1 MSDLVS
7 PDTSYEFLTAVP
19 PRIPPTQT
27 GPPVTHH
34 LPDDAILLD
43 PVDPHTDDEAVAD
56 ARQRRLI
63 LITMCVSLI
72 AVISSSSGLNVA
84 QQALAADIGAS
95 QSQLLWIINGY
106 TLALAALLMPIG
118 AIGDRWGR
126 KPVLVSGLVLF
137 AAANLAS
144 AFVNSPE
151 PLIALR
157 VVAGI
162 AAAMIMPV
170 TLSVITTSFPAA
182 ERAKAI
188 GTWAGVAGAG
198 GILGLFASAAII
210 DNATWPWV
218 FSVPVILASVSVVA
232 TLFVVPHS
240 REHIEAGFDIAG
252 AFLSVLA
259 VGGLVLAIQEG
270 PEQGWTSTVTIL
282 GFVIGIAASVG
293 FVVVELRREHP
304 LLDVRLFR
312 NEGLT
317 TGSANLFVVFAL
329 MFALFLIL
337 VQFLQAVLGYT
348 ALHAAAGMLPMAL
361 MMMPLSTTAP
371 TIAHKVGYRRTV
383 IAGML
388 ILAAGLTLLALL
400 ADADRGYLS
409 ILPGLLLIGAGAG
422 LAMSPSTTAITSSLT
437 EDKQGVAS
445 ALNDTVREIGAAMGL
460 ALIGSVVSSRFRTNI
475 TEFASTYP
483 AETAARIKEGIGGAL
498 STAGQLGADGQPLVT
513 AARNAYVDGM
523 KPALLI
529 GAGLAAIAAAY
540 TAWTG
545 IRHRQQT
552 TRYQDEPELQPT
564 HQP

>member
-1 MSDLVS
+1 M
-7 PDTSYEFLTAVP
+7 
-19 PRIPPTQT
+19 
-27 GPPVTHH
+27 THH
-34 LPDDAILLD
+34 LPEDAVLLD

-56 ARQRRLI
+56 ARQRHLI

-72 AVISSSSGLNVA
+72 AVIASSSGLNVA
-84 QQALAADIGAS
+84 QQALSADIGAS

-126 KPVLVSGLVLF
+126 KPVLIGGLVLF

-144 AFVNSPE
+144 AFITSPE

-157 VVAGI
+157 VIAGV

-170 TLSVITTSFPAA
+170 TLSVITTSFPAH

-218 FSVPVILASVSVVA
+218 FSVPVILAAVSLVA

-240 REHIEAGFDIAG
+240 REHIETGFDIAG
-252 AFLSVLA
+252 ALLSVLA

-270 PEQGWTSTVTIL
+270 PERGWTEALTII
-282 GFVIGIAASVG
+282 GFAIGIAAAAG
-293 FVVVELRREHP
+293 FVLVELQREHP

-317 TGSANLFVVFAL
+317 TGSVNLFVVFAL

-348 ALHAAAGMLPMAL
+348 ALRAATGLLPMAVML
-361 MMMPLSTTAP
+361 MPLSTVAP

-383 IAGML
+383 VTGML
-388 ILAAGLTLLALL
+388 TLATGLTLLALL
-400 ADADRGYLS
+400 ADTSRGYLS
-409 ILPGLLLIGAGAG
+409 VLPGLLVLGAGDRDGRHLERPPLHRFHRELAG
-422 LAMSPSTTAITSSLT
+422 RRGRS
-437 EDKQGVAS
+437 
-445 ALNDTVREIGAAMGL
+445 
-460 ALIGSVVSSRFRTNI
+460 
-475 TEFASTYP
+475 
-483 AETAARIKEGIGGAL
+483 
-498 STAGQLGADGQPLVT
+498 
-513 AARNAYVDGM
+513 
-523 KPALLI
+523 
-529 GAGLAAIAAAY
+529 
-540 TAWTG
+540 
-545 IRHRQQT
+545 
-552 TRYQDEPELQPT
+552 
-564 HQP
+564 